1 MSAQRPSVP
10 YLCFVSI
17 LLRSFFAGS
26 SIYLMTA
33 LECML
38 QAQACLKLLPSSPSA
53 ASELAFIQCCERL
66 KDYDITMSPLQCL
79 QV

>member
-1 MSAQRPSVP
+1 
-10 YLCFVSI
+10 
-17 LLRSFFAGS
+17 
-26 SIYLMTA
+26 MTA

-53 ASELAFIQCCERL
+53 AAELAFIQGVERL
-66 KDYDITMSPLQCL
+66 KDYDVSVPPLQCL